1 MKLEDLKTGMR
12 IILRNKREFIVL
24 KNVVTPYRRRE
35 DMYVDINGGWIS
47 SSSCGEDLTD
57 KCGNKEWD
65 IMEVYAQNNGEYL
78 NGEVLGRHAIESMNK
93 IWERNEEILDKEE
106 KRYLKNVIRPF
117 KNEIKT
123 IVKKYFSLEREY
135 IFIETSDSI
144 MEFPLFEEG
153 TMYRNMERNREYT
166 LEELGL

>member
-47 SSSCGEDLTD
+47 SSSYREDLTD
-57 KCGNKEWD
+57 KYGNKKWD

-78 NGEVLGRHAIESMNK
+78 NGEVLGRYVIESMDK
-93 IWERNEEILDKEE
+93 IWERNEGILDKEE

-123 IVKKYFSLEREY
+123 IVKRYFCQKREY
-135 IFIETSDSI
+135 IFIKTTNSTMS
-144 MEFPLFEEG
+144 FPVFEEG
-153 TMYRNMERNREYT
+153 TMYENMERNREYT